1 MKKRI
6 KILFTGL
13 QYLKHNYGAQ
23 GIAFPLME
31 KMNKQINAKYTFVLD
46 KQHQNEKSSFVKKYI
61 FNVITKPK
69 LSAIFSN
76 YYSFINFLYRLLK
89 RENLSIN
96 EKRRAIVLANIL
108 REIDVVIDLSGIEF
122 VGNNPIKK
130 RYLDYF
136 GTISMQWLAEKN
148 DKLYLKYTKSYG
160 PFPKRD
166 FIYKFLVKKQ
176 LDKLPFLFIRGKKNF
191 EEIKKLNIKSHLY
204 SVPDISLSLKAEKRS
219 WAVNY
224 IKKLGVNTNNKIGG
238 LSPSAVISGLN
249 ASKNSSSCGEYHVKL
264 CEKIINF
271 YLSNNQQVLLIPH
284 SVVNRKNTKTC
295 DLSLARKIYDK
306 IKDRSNVFLIDDI
319 DLTYA
324 QVRAIIGLLDFY
336 ITGRYHSI
344 SSALF
349 MGIPVVSFSWHIKYK
364 DIVSLFLEDAPVI
377 DCITNN
383 VDQSLELIKKYY
395 FNRQWFD
402 KKRVVERRKK
412 IEYEIDES
420 VNILI
425 NEITRSLEKK

>member
-136 GTISMQWLAEKN
+136 GTISMQ
-148 DKLYLKYTKSYG
+148 
-160 PFPKRD
+160 
-166 FIYKFLVKKQ
+166 
-176 LDKLPFLFIRGKKNF
+176 
-191 EEIKKLNIKSHLY
+191 
-204 SVPDISLSLKAEKRS
+204 
-219 WAVNY
+219 
-224 IKKLGVNTNNKIGG
+224 
-238 LSPSAVISGLN
+238 
-249 ASKNSSSCGEYHVKL
+249 
-264 CEKIINF
+264 
-271 YLSNNQQVLLIPH
+271 
-284 SVVNRKNTKTC
+284 
-295 DLSLARKIYDK
+295 
-306 IKDRSNVFLIDDI
+306 
-319 DLTYA
+319 
-324 QVRAIIGLLDFY
+324 
-336 ITGRYHSI
+336 
-344 SSALF
+344 
-349 MGIPVVSFSWHIKYK
+349 
-364 DIVSLFLEDAPVI
+364 
-377 DCITNN
+377 
-383 VDQSLELIKKYY
+383 
-395 FNRQWFD
+395 
-402 KKRVVERRKK
+402 
-412 IEYEIDES
+412 
-420 VNILI
+420 
-425 NEITRSLEKK
+425 